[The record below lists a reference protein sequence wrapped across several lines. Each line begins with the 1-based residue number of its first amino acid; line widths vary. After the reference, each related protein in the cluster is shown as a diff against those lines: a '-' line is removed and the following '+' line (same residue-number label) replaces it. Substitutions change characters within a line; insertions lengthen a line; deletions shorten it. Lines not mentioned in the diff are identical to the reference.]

1 MPPFMDPAVYGRSPL
16 EMSSFIVSSAFP
28 DPDMWGSGYL
38 ARLSGSTAE
47 LFSVLNL
54 ATAGPE
60 PFISTNEG
68 LSLEFTPALP
78 DWMFTSEGKVS
89 FTFMGGANVTYHN
102 PRGLNTWDEDFGEVS
117 KMVVRL
123 AGDGTI
129 AGGDA
134 GEDGGQGV
142 ITCPLDDLDPDQDVV
157 HELKSGVLPPPYA
170 EMVRAQAVR
179 TIDVHYK

>member
-16 EMSSFIVSSAFP
+16 EMASFIVSSAFP
-28 DPDMWGSGYL
+28 DPDMWGSSYL

-47 LFSVLNL
+47 LLSVLNL

-78 DWMFTSEGKVS
+78 EWMFTIEGKVS

-102 PRGLNTWDEDFGEVS
+102 PRGLDTW
-117 KMVVRL
+117 
-123 AGDGTI
+123 
-129 AGGDA
+129 
-134 GEDGGQGV
+134 
-142 ITCPLDDLDPDQDVV
+142 
-157 HELKSGVLPPPYA
+157 
-170 EMVRAQAVR
+170 
-179 TIDVHYK
+179 